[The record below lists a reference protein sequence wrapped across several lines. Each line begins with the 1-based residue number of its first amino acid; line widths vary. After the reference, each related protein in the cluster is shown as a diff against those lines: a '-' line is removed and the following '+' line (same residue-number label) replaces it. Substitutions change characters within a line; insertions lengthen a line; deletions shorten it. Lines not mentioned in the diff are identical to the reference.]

1 MVFIHDSAAGSR
13 RKRSVA
19 SPSSSAPDASLV
31 AAGILDDILKSL
43 GDNKKYMR
51 ECALNTLDLWLAA
64 VHLDKMFLLMFLL
77 LLLLLLLLYLLWF
90 LLQQEKWIWRMIILF
105 ISSERQQNGNWELG
119 KIQSTSEEE
128 ACVSL
133 SNGN

>member
-64 VHLDKMFLLMFLL
+64 VHLDKM
-77 LLLLLLLLYLLWF
+77 
-90 LLQQEKWIWRMIILF
+90 EKWIWRMIILF